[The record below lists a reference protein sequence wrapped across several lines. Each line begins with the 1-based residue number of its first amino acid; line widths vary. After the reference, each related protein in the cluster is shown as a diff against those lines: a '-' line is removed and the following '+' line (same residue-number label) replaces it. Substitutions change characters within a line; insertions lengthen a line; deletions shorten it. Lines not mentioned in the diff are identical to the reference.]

1 MGAGHIRQPSAG
13 FAISDMAVFKL
24 DRKIIHMEFDKEG
37 HPVYFEREKLLEKAK
52 EVQKRLVEIDAIRR
66 EYQ

>member
-1 MGAGHIRQPSAG
+1 MGAGRVGRPSTG
-13 FAISDMAVFKL
+13 FTISDVAAFKL
-24 DRKIIHMEFDKEG
+24 DCKIFHMEFDKEG